1 MVVRYKR
8 GRKHLNHTY
17 HHDWKKRMFE
27 SRTSETKL
35 KNEKGESNLIAIE
48 SVLWTY
54 SQTSPNFEK
63 GR

>member
-1 MVVRYKR
+1 MIE
-8 GRKHLNHTY
+8 
-17 HHDWKKRMFE
+17 KRMFE

>member
-1 MVVRYKR
+1 
-8 GRKHLNHTY
+8 
-17 HHDWKKRMFE
+17 MFG

-63 GR
+63 KR

>member
-1 MVVRYKR
+1 
-8 GRKHLNHTY
+8 
-17 HHDWKKRMFE
+17 MFG

-48 SVLWTY
+48 GVLWTH

-63 GR
+63 KR